1 MALSKFL
8 KINKITILTYL
19 IISLLTTS
27 YYFFFLKKQKYYNK
41 HIYGLN
47 NFQVNNINYSCSGD
61 INFLF
66 IGIENFLEKKKNK
79 SNILRYKIFVNR
91 SLVFEIE
98 TITNKKKTNF
108 KEFNDNLNN
117 YLNSSE
123 YKIFLKNYEKNIIVK
138 KKETF
143 DPNLNKEQISKII
156 KTRRNSEVCKKK
168 LILLDSY
175 QSDVDG
181 YFFFFSMNISILF
194 FLVLSNWF
202 IQNFRKKL

>member
-1 MALSKFL
+1 M
-8 KINKITILTYL
+8 
-19 IISLLTTS
+19 TTS

>member
-1 MALSKFL
+1 MASLKFL
-8 KINKITILTYL
+8 KLNKITILTYI

-41 HIYGLN
+41 YIYGLN
-47 NFQVNNINYSCSGD
+47 TFKLDNINYSCTID
-61 INFLF
+61 INFTF
-66 IGIENFLEKKKNK
+66 VGIENFLEKRKNK
-79 SNILRYKIFVNR
+79 SDILRYKIFVNR
-91 SLVFEIE
+91 DLVFEIE

-123 YKIFLKNYEKNIIVK
+123 HKIFLKNYEKNIIVK

-143 DPNLNKEQISKII
+143 NPNLNKEQISKIN
-156 KTRRNSEVCKKK
+156 KTRENSEVCKKK

-181 YFFFFSMNISILF
+181 YIFFFSMNISILF

>member
-47 NFQVNNINYSCSGD
+47 TFQVNNINYSCSTN
-61 INFLF
+61 INFTF
-66 IGIENFLEKKKNK
+66 IGIENFLEKRKNK

-91 SLVFEIE
+91 DLVFEIE
-98 TITNKKKTNF
+98 TITNEKKTNF
-108 KEFNDNLNN
+108 KEFEDNLNN

-138 KKETF
+138 EKESF
-143 DPNLNKEQISKII
+143 EPDLNKEEISKIN
-156 KTRRNSEVCKKK
+156 KTKNSELCKKK

-175 QSDVDG
+175 QSDKDG
-181 YFFFFSMNISILF
+181 YIFFFSMNISILF
-194 FLVLSNWF
+194 FLVLSHCF
-202 IQNFRKKL
+202 IQNIRKKL